1 MERKPMV
8 DVKKKKKKNK
18 GKNVQD
24 EDLEGMYVK
33 NELGIYVLN
42 PRRCSSSY

>member
-1 MERKPMV
+1 MV
-8 DVKKKKKKNK
+8 DMKKKKKNK